1 MQQVL
6 PAPRISR
13 FEKLGFGLFVHYG
26 LYSQLEQ
33 GEWALHIKKKN
44 FADYK
49 RLMDSFTVEDFDA
62 GGYVRLAKAAG
73 MRYACF
79 TTRHSDGFSLYDTC
93 GQGTYDSLHAPAGRD
108 LVAEFVE
115 ACRAEDIVPFL
126 YHATLDWSWRGKTT
140 WDLDAAEF
148 DAYLDYLYESVEMIC
163 TNYGP
168 LGGLWF
174 DGNWSR
180 PDMDWKLDELYG
192 MVRRLQ
198 PEAIITNNTGIHKP
212 GETGHPEIDCVTYE
226 NQMAKPI
233 DRSGHK
239 KYLAGEMCQTMNTH
253 WGIAKDDYAYKS
265 VAELIKN
272 LAKARR
278 VGANYLL
285 NLGPEAQGRIPDLER
300 ATLERL
306 GAWTHLYANA
316 LYEAAPCGV
325 SCAGDDFV
333 LKKNNRYYWFV
344 FNLEVLGHADVTVR
358 AGDELTRSAT
368 GFARRIESIRWMDN
382 NESLQFTQTDDALSV
397 EFTGYHYGEN
407 RVVRVA
413 ELLVS

>member
-1 MQQVL
+1 MTPL
-6 PAPRISR
+6 PELRISR
-13 FEKLGFGLFVHYG
+13 FEKLGFGLFIHYG

-44 FADYK
+44 LADYK
-49 RLMDSFTVEDFDA
+49 RLMDSFTAKDFDA
-62 GGYVRLAKAAG
+62 GACVRLAKVAG
-73 MRYACF
+73 MRYVGLTA
-79 TTRHSDGFSLYDTC
+79 RHHDGFSHYDTC

-115 ACRAEDIVPFL
+115 ACRAEEIVPFL
-126 YHATLDWSWRGKTT
+126 YHTTMDWSWREKTT
-140 WDLDAAEF
+140 WDLDADEF
-148 DAYLDYLYESVEMIC
+148 NAYLDYLKESVEMLC
-163 TNYGP
+163 MNYGP
-168 LGGLWF
+168 IGGLWF
-174 DGNWSR
+174 DGNWCR
-180 PDMDWKLDELYG
+180 PDLDWKLDELYG
-192 MVRRLQ
+192 MIRRHQ
-198 PEAIITNNTGIHKP
+198 PEAIIVNNTGLHKP

-226 NQMAKPI
+226 NQMASPM
-233 DRSGHK
+233 DRTGHK

-285 NLGPEAQGRIPDLER
+285 NIGPEGQGRIPDLER
-300 ATLERL
+300 ASLERL
-306 GAWTHLYANA
+306 GAWTHLYATA
-316 LYEAAPCGV
+316 LYDAVPCGV
-325 SCAGDDFV
+325 SCADDDFV
-333 LKKNNRYYWFV
+333 LKKEDRYYWFV

-358 AGDELTRSAT
+358 VGDELTRSAT
-368 GFARRIESIRWMDN
+368 GFARRIESIRWVDN
-382 NESLQFTQTDDALSV
+382 EESLAFTQSDDALSV